1 MRECQ
6 GKKICGGKVG
16 KVFVIFFQIIEK
28 NIYQA
33 VIVFFS
39 FFFFWV
45 RNKEEFQEWLVKGK
59 ENTQAKCRLTQKTIE
74 LSNMGIQASRSHAA
88 SKKHLEITHEIL
100 CFFQKSQEHLKR
112 KRIAKLNQ
120 LLKKVRK
127 SAPKRV

>member
-1 MRECQ
+1 M
-6 GKKICGGKVG
+6 
-16 KVFVIFFQIIEK
+16 
-28 NIYQA
+28 
-33 VIVFFS
+33 
-39 FFFFWV
+39 
-45 RNKEEFQEWLVKGK
+45 KGK

-127 SAPKRV
+127 SAPKRVLELTLAFSEVVKAEIRWALDSALKRNSNGQNANISTPLKLCF

>member
-6 GKKICGGKVG
+6 GKKNCGGKVG

-45 RNKEEFQEWLVKGK
+45 RNKVRNNNEQGDTF
-59 ENTQAKCRLTQKTIE
+59 KTLGFIRRI
-74 LSNMGIQASRSHAA
+74 SGMASER
-88 SKKHLEITHEIL
+88 
-100 CFFQKSQEHLKR
+100 KR
-112 KRIAKLNQ
+112 KYSGKM
-120 LLKKVRK
+120 
-127 SAPKRV
+127 